1 MGREYTTGGN
11 RQYTEVGVRN
21 IGSPIGLG
29 MLAHFQWLSLWMIR
43 VAVVHCVRVR
53 AAIACD
59 SSFYRLCFQHPLL
72 MYGFVQQHETIVS
85 NTRER
90 RQCTV

>member
-29 MLAHFQWLSLWMIR
+29 MLAHVQWLSLWMIR
-43 VAVVHCVRVR
+43 VAVVHCSR
-53 AAIACD
+53 ACSD
-59 SSFYRLCFQHPLL
+59 SL
-72 MYGFVQQHETIVS
+72 
-85 NTRER
+85 
-90 RQCTV
+90 